1 MRIYFKK
8 VLLILVAALLAGT
21 CFQACMRTE
30 KPQVSDSDETI
41 TVSATNASSET
52 TADASADKTI
62 TLHIVTEK
70 IKDDKMSMNYVL
82 SEVAKK
88 YEKNHQEVNIQIEYL
103 SDRVD
108 ERDIQLKRIRNEI
121 LAGDGP
127 DLFILPDGSSK
138 KGENPLFLD
147 VELAMRNES
156 FYNIS
161 AFYDADDALEKE
173 QLNNTIM
180 EAGVLDGVRYVL
192 PLYYDI
198 PVVLM
203 NPEKAA
209 ASEID
214 TERLKSNVFDM
225 MDTLLETED
234 PMWCSGA
241 YMIYPN
247 NFFGHDL
254 FPDLMDYS
262 SGEVI
267 LTAEEVAAYMQRVQK
282 LHSYIGKLPEV
293 KRTSFFQSTML
304 TYIGRGSIWYDS
316 GFPIHVMNLNYAF
329 EYAAIAKSNNWPL
342 EMYPLRATD
351 GSVIANVTYW
361 GAVGAGS
368 KHPDVA
374 YDFLRL
380 FLLKDVQWERIRMDG
395 NKLANTEPWRLHLM
409 DINVPWGLVTNG
421 WPVRTG
427 NSVEYIWRAYN
438 KSLYSYD
445 IEVKKEMERVRRLKD
460 IAMWDDDFQI
470 LTVQIDKVRFS
481 NKYETDLSSVLASL
495 NDGANGFAPKDVD
508 IDKLAEDAIWD
519 LKYHLGEG

>member
-1 MRIYFKK
+1 MKTTFWKT
-8 VLLILVAALLAGT
+8 LLALLLALLVICGLFSG
-21 CFQACMRTE
+21 CGRNTE
-30 KPQVSDSDETI
+30 NPQESDAED
-41 TVSATNASSET
+41 TVADAAPET
-52 TADASADKTI
+52 TVDISSDKAI

-156 FYNIS
+156 FYDIS

-380 FLLKDVQWERIRMDG
+380 FLLKDVQWESIRMDG